1 MRPWPGFCFGF
12 LMNNPR
18 SPRSAGRLRLTA
30 PSIPLARL
38 LVPWIALTCL
48 RAAEPAAEAPAKLEA
63 FEVTGSRVKRLDY
76 ETPVPVITFTAER
89 MDEKGY
95 ATLGEFVQSLPY
107 NSATANSEFTTASFI
122 TGASTVNPRGL
133 GSNRVLTLVNGR
145 RAVPYALT
153 NSAGGTP
160 QTVFNF
166 NSVPASAIERVEFL
180 KDGASALYGSDA
192 ITGVYNLILKKEFTG
207 SSIDFSIS
215 NTLRHDSLSRRLSV
229 FTGMARGGWEVTAGF
244 NYQSRNSNFLTDFGV
259 TTTDFRYLGV
269 KGANQNST
277 IFHPSYLAL
286 NAAQATAAGLG
297 TASGYYIINGGQR
310 TANPTKASFTYVGT
324 STAAIPNSNRLDF
337 ANATMIYPESE
348 SFGGYAGVSRTLRG
362 GVTAFAQLL
371 FNRGHTYYEFTPYG
385 YTTSLAGITFP
396 ASNPYNPTG
405 LSLTGTSTSAPWT
418 FRGTVRPVR
427 EVNTATASGLVG
439 LRGTLARG
447 WSWETGFSY
456 GRNET
461 TRDTD
466 LIRAADL
473 QAALNGTTRATAYNP
488 FGPSEDPN
496 LEARLYTRS
505 RGLDGLIA
513 SLSWDANV
521 TGAFGR
527 LPLAGAGD
535 LGFAVG
541 AEHRRDNLRS
551 NPEPNNFIGFTAT
564 TPYEGRRRISA
575 GFAEVSLPLQKWLEF
590 QVAVRHESYS
600 DFGRTTKPK
609 YSGKLRLPANRLVNV
624 LLRGSYSESFKAPDI
639 GQLYQPQSYA
649 VTSASISDPLRPQ
662 DGARQLRVLVG
673 GNPSLKPEEGTV
685 QYGGAIFEVPAVKGL
700 SLSVDYFDIK
710 VRNVITTLG
719 ASYLLS
725 AEGTRLFPNA
735 VVRDNSTQN
744 PGPISF
750 LYGISNNLGLQLFR
764 GLDYGARYSLRTTRL
779 GSFTF
784 NADATQILKRG
795 SDAGQGAG
803 FFDNTGLYFDVE
815 WRYNYSVSWR
825 RKDWGAS
832 ISADVI
838 GKFFNDRQATA
849 IFPGWGENVYTVI
862 SPYLTYRGFRR
873 TTITVGSTNVLDKR
887 PPPNGFLVLGFD
899 DRAYGAGALGRTVSL
914 RVRREF

>member
-1 MRPWPGFCFGF
+1 MH
-12 LMNNPR
+12 
-18 SPRSAGRLRLTA
+18 LTA
-30 PSIPLARL
+30 RRTL
-38 LVPWIALTCL
+38 LVSAAVSLGLVAPS
-48 RAAEPAAEAPAKLEA
+48 RAAEPAPEAPAKLEA
-63 FEVTGSRVKRLDY
+63 FEVTGSRVKRVDY

-122 TGASTVNPRGL
+122 TGAATVNPRGL

-153 NSAGGTP
+153 NSASGTP

-166 NSVPASAIERVEFL
+166 NSIPASAIDRIEFL

-192 ITGVYNLILKKEFTG
+192 ITGVYNLILKKNYQG
-207 SSIDFSIS
+207 SSVDLSLS
-215 NTLRHDSLSRRLSV
+215 NTIRHDSLSRRLSV
-229 FTGMARGGWEVTAGF
+229 FTGLARDGWDISAGF
-244 NYQSRNSNFLTDFGV
+244 NYQSRHSNFLSDFGV
-259 TTTDFRYLGV
+259 TTTDFRFLGV

-277 IFHPSYLAL
+277 IFRPSYLAL
-286 NAAQATAAGLG
+286 TAAQATAAGLG
-297 TASGYYIINGGQR
+297 TASGYYIINGGQK
-310 TANPTKASFTYVGT
+310 TANPTKESFTYVGS
-324 STAAIPNSNRLDF
+324 STAGIPNSNRLDF
-337 ANATMIYPESE
+337 ANDTMIYPESE
-348 SFGGYAGVSRTLRG
+348 SFGGYVGINRTLRG
-362 GVTAFAQLL
+362 GVTVFSQFLL
-371 FNRGHTYYEFTPYG
+371 NRGYTFYQFTPYG

-396 ASNPYNPTG
+396 ATNPYNPTG

-427 EVNTATASGLVG
+427 EVKTATGTALAG
-439 LRGTLARG
+439 LRGTLGRG
-447 WSWETGFSY
+447 WNWETAVSY
-456 GRNET
+456 GVNET

-473 QAALNGTTRATAYNP
+473 QAALNGTTRATAFNP
-488 FGPSEDPN
+488 FGPSDDPN

-505 RGLDGLIA
+505 RGLDGRIA

-521 TGAFGR
+521 NGTLAR
-527 LPLAGAGD
+527 LPFAGAGD

-541 AEHRRDNLRS
+541 AEHRRDRRRS

-575 GFAEVSLPLQKWLEF
+575 AFLEASLPLQKWLEF
-590 QVAVRHESYS
+590 QVAVRHERYS
-600 DFGRTTKPK
+600 DFGETTKPK
-609 YSGKLRLPANRLVNV
+609 YSGKLRLPANRFLNV
-624 LLRGSYSESFKAPDI
+624 LLRGSWSESFKAPDI

-673 GNPSLKPEEGTV
+673 GNPALKPEEGTV
-685 QYGGAIFEVPAVKGL
+685 QYGGAVFETPAVKGL
-700 SLSVDYFDIK
+700 SFSVDYFDIK

-764 GLDYGARYSLRTTRL
+764 GLDYGARYSLRTARL

-784 NADATQILKRG
+784 TADATQILKRG

-815 WRYNYSVSWR
+815 WRYNYGISWR
-825 RKDWGAS
+825 RNNWAAS
-832 ISADVI
+832 VSADVI

-849 IFPGWGENVYTVI
+849 TFPGWGENVYTVI
-862 SPYLTYRGFRR
+862 TPSLTYRGFKR
-873 TTITVGSTNVLDKR
+873 TTITIGSGNVLDKR

-899 DRAYGAGALGRTVSL
+899 DRAYGAGALGRTVSM

>member
-1 MRPWPGFCFGF
+1 MHASARRSRGLNRPLFAAVLLAAG
-12 LMNNPR
+12 
-18 SPRSAGRLRLTA
+18 SAA
-30 PSIPLARL
+30 P
-38 LVPWIALTCL
+38 L
-48 RAAEPAAEAPAKLEA
+48 RAAEPATEAPAKLEA
-63 FEVTGSRVKRLDY
+63 FEVTGSRVKRVDY

-122 TGASTVNPRGL
+122 TGAATVNPRGL

-153 NSAGGTP
+153 NSASGTP

-166 NSVPASAIERVEFL
+166 NSIPASAIDRIEFL

-192 ITGVYNLILKKEFTG
+192 ITGVYNLILKKNYQG
-207 SSIDFSIS
+207 SSVDLSLS
-215 NTLRHDSLSRRLSV
+215 NTIRHDSLSRRLSV
-229 FTGMARGGWEVTAGF
+229 FTGLARDGWDITAGF
-244 NYQSRNSNFLTDFGV
+244 NYQSRHSNFLSDFGV

-277 IFHPSYLAL
+277 IFRPSYLAL
-286 NAAQATAAGLG
+286 TAAQATAAGLG
-297 TASGYYIINGGQR
+297 TASGYYIINGGQQ
-310 TANPTKASFTYVGT
+310 TANPTKASFTYVGS
-324 STAAIPNSNRLDF
+324 STAGIPNSNRLDF
-337 ANATMIYPESE
+337 VNDTMIYPESE
-348 SFGGYAGVSRTLRG
+348 SFGGYVGINRTLRG
-362 GVTAFAQLL
+362 GVTVFSQFLL
-371 FNRGHTYYEFTPYG
+371 NRGNTFYQFTPYG
-385 YTTSLAGITFP
+385 YTTSLAGITLP
-396 ASNPYNPTG
+396 ATNPYNPTG
-405 LSLTGTSTSAPWT
+405 LALTGTSTSAPWT

-427 EVNTATASGLVG
+427 EVKTATGTALAG
-439 LRGTLARG
+439 LRGTLGRG
-447 WSWETGFSY
+447 WNWETGLSY
-456 GRNET
+456 GVNET

-473 QAALNGTTRATAYNP
+473 QAALNGATRATAFNP
-488 FGPSEDPN
+488 FGPSDDPN

-505 RGLDGLIA
+505 RGLDGRIA
-513 SLSWDANV
+513 SLSWDGNV
-521 TGAFGR
+521 TGSLAR
-527 LPLAGAGD
+527 LPFAGAGD

-541 AEHRRDNLRS
+541 AEHRRDHLRS

-575 GFAEVSLPLQKWLEF
+575 AFLEASLPLQKWLEF
-590 QVAVRHESYS
+590 QLAVRHERYS
-600 DFGRTTKPK
+600 DFGETTKPK
-609 YSGKLRLPANRLVNV
+609 YSGKLRLPANRFVNV
-624 LLRGSYSESFKAPDI
+624 LLRGSWSQSFKAPDI
-639 GQLYQPQSYA
+639 GQLYQPQSFA

-685 QYGGAIFEVPAVKGL
+685 QYGGAVFELPAVKGL
-700 SLSVDYFDIK
+700 SFSVDYFDIK

-784 NADATQILKRG
+784 TADATQIIKRG

-815 WRYNYSVSWR
+815 WRYNYGISWR
-825 RKDWGAS
+825 RNNWAAS
-832 ISADVI
+832 VSADVI

-849 IFPGWGENVYTVI
+849 TFPGWGENVYTVI
-862 SPYLTYRGFRR
+862 TPSLTYRGFKR
-873 TTITVGSTNVLDKR
+873 TTITIGSGNVLDKR

-899 DRAYGAGALGRTVSL
+899 DRAYGAGALGRTVSM
-914 RVRREF
+914 RIRREF